1 MATASAPHAADKG
14 KPASASTT
22 GNDGE
27 NLSTTVAP
35 ADRVTTS
42 GRSDLGTNDAQTAVI
57 PASTGIQK
65 TTDAIDPRT
74 GESFSSDSTKAGGRV
89 GFEALE
95 AGGTVPRYD
104 PDNLPVEITSHVM
117 PAAKDELWA
126 AIRVAAPNLTPE
138 LAATYELSE
147 EVLAGIAR
155 REIPPPPAV
164 GPIRS
169 SDLYLTPGGW
179 QNVPAGVDP
188 SAIGQN
194 KIAR

>member
-1 MATASAPHAADKG
+1 MAETSRARTGANTDAPKPDTLVADKDDT
-14 KPASASTT
+14 KTTSSTT
-22 GNDGE
+22 
-27 NLSTTVAP
+27 
-35 ADRVTTS
+35 
-42 GRSDLGTNDAQTAVI
+42 DLGTNDAQVAIV
-57 PASTGIQK
+57 PASQGIPK
-65 TTDAIDPRT
+65 TTEAIDPRT
-74 GESFSSDSTKAGGRV
+74 GEKFAKDSNKAGGRS

-95 AGGTVPRYD
+95 PGGTVPRYD

-117 PAAKDELWA
+117 PNAKDELWA
-126 AIRVAAPNLTPE
+126 AVRVAAPNLTPE
-138 LAATYELSE
+138 LAATYGLDDD
-147 EVLAGIAR
+147 VLAAIAR

-188 SAIGQN
+188 SSIGQN